1 MRLAALLPSRTGT
14 QTMKRLLVF
23 VLFGLLALAVPSTR
37 AEEPPYLDFVRA
49 LREKRRAPDL
59 ALEYLQELSKKPN
72 LPKDLIAFLPLEMAE
87 CRMELA
93 QLETDPERRRR
104 IYADAEKE
112 FRDFLAGHANS
123 SQAAGANLHLARIVS
138 QQGMTQLS
146 LALRQDSKEARASE
160 KERARAKFD
169 QAAASLTAAAG
180 QIEANLK
187 KTDLTAAERRAL
199 NRDKR
204 LAQFD
209 MAINLFYKA
218 NTFRDDA

>member
-1 MRLAALLPSRTGT
+1 
-14 QTMKRLLVF
+14 MKLVWK
-23 VLFGLLALAVPSTR
+23 LLAIAFLMTISPPIR
-37 AEEPPYLDFVRA
+37 ADEPPYLDFVRA

-123 SQAAGANLHLARIVS
+123 SQAA
-138 QQGMTQLS
+138 
-146 LALRQDSKEARASE
+146 
-160 KERARAKFD
+160 
-169 QAAASLTAAAG
+169 
-180 QIEANLK
+180 
-187 KTDLTAAERRAL
+187 
-199 NRDKR
+199 
-204 LAQFD
+204 
-209 MAINLFYKA
+209 
-218 NTFRDDA
+218 